1 MDKKFPKITF
11 DTFGFALANK
21 CMVRIWV
28 DDGTFNGPDLEVYMN
43 YVIRVSLVKGGKS
56 ISLTITYIDMY
67 ENDEAFNSYL
77 AMHINEAMKQL
88 DESLEEEYG

>member
-77 AMHINEAMKQL
+77 AVQINETMKQL
-88 DESLEEEYG
+88 DESLEEEHG